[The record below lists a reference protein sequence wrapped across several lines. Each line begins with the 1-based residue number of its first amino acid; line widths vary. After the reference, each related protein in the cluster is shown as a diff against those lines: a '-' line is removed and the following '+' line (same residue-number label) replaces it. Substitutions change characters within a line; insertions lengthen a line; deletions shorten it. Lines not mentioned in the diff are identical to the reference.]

1 MHSTSKV
8 SFPFHLLTAGLF
20 QEPFFFYLQHISL
33 LLNQRVC
40 HTCLLRFAA
49 AGMSWKISS
58 YRTMRIDIKR
68 RCNTFESVAASS
80 EFFTEVMTALLARV
94 ERVSSSP
101 VYVNSHCTILK
112 EQNFH
117 DRSGIRYVSIATWY
131 GKLVD
136 STAHKF
142 VEYRKKRNSWI
153 NQLSRNHATFFV
165 AVWGS
170 LPDRAQDLSKLRWC
184 TSEKFRQATLKK
196 T

>member
-1 MHSTSKV
+1 
-8 SFPFHLLTAGLF
+8 
-20 QEPFFFYLQHISL
+20 
-33 LLNQRVC
+33 
-40 HTCLLRFAA
+40 
-49 AGMSWKISS
+49 MSWKISS

-101 VYVNSHCTILK
+101 VYVNSHCAILK

-117 DRSGIRYVSIATWY
+117 DRSGIRHVSIATWH
-131 GKLVD
+131 GKLDD

-153 NQLSRNHATFFV
+153 NQLSRNYATFFEKNHLISSNRIRKLARSSSGPFKV
-165 AVWGS
+165 EMVYLWKIQTSHLKENVIVLGS
-170 LPDRAQDLSKLRWC
+170 
-184 TSEKFRQATLKK
+184 KK
-196 T
+196 YKHKAFIKA